1 MSKFGKPRTSKGLA
15 TLCAKIADG
24 KLAHDILIMNLSEID
39 TAPSDFF
46 VICTCDSDV
55 QVDAVV
61 NAINR
66 TIREFGFAKPAME
79 GMNSK
84 EWVILDFFDVVCHV
98 MIAQSRNY
106 YKLEKLWGDAS
117 FMKMNE
123 EGELR
128 ALKKADL
135 LSVIREKVLD

>member
-15 TLCAKIADG
+15 ALCAKIADS
-24 KLAHDILIMNLSEID
+24 KLAHDILVLNLSEIE
-39 TAPSDFF
+39 TAPSDYF

-61 NAINR
+61 NEINR
-66 TIREFGFAKPAME
+66 TIRDFGFAKPALE
-79 GMNSK
+79 GMDSK
-84 EWVILDFFDVVCHV
+84 QWVILDFFDVVCHI
-98 MIAQSRNY
+98 MIQHSRNY

-117 FMKMNE
+117 FMKMSEN
-123 EGELR
+123 GELR
-128 ALKKADL
+128 SLKKADL